1 MSTSVRKSASTVA
14 GKSSSAGAIASPPIN
29 KDCRPSSQRSSNEA
43 LPAPEPYIASD
54 TRGVTP
60 QPPERP
66 SGANFQDAHAPQCGV
81 ELPQRNTQQPSSA
94 LDQRVGTCQGKV
106 RPPGGLRRRQ
116 CRRRRVRDHPE
127 PGCGRRRY
135 YFVVQNSGHDRLLR
149 RKSNGYNGI
158 RCPSETAWSRS
169 FTDRSSDEATC

>member
-29 KDCRPSSQRSSNEA
+29 KGCRPPSQRSSNEA
-43 LPAPEPYIASD
+43 LPAPKLYNASD
-54 TRGVTP
+54 TASVTTM
-60 QPPERP
+60 PPERP
-66 SGANFQDAHAPQCGV
+66 SGPNLQDAHAPQRGV
-81 ELPQRNTQQPSSA
+81 ELPQRNTKQPSSA
-94 LDQRVGTCQGKV
+94 LDQRVGACQRKV
-106 RPPGGLRRRQ
+106 RPLGALRRRR

-149 RKSNGYNGI
+149 RKSNGHNGI